1 MGILKDRLN
10 REGKGELAEWLTE
23 PKGAPDHRRRPPG
36 LRDVPARDRRAAA
49 PRQQFEIVK
58 PLCQQIAREG
68 IWPADC
74 WFSATSGV
82 EMRDRIAY
90 DHHQV
95 RLVLESSDRG
105 KPFRFSIL
113 VLDVFSGPVDRPSA
127 APKR

>member
-1 MGILKDRLN
+1 MADRAQA
-10 REGKGELAEWLTE
+10 RRAI
-23 PKGAPDHRRRPPG
+23 GAG
-36 LRDVPARDRRAAA
+36 LRAYETYLREIGEPQG
-49 PRQQFEIVK
+49 PREQFEIVK

-82 EMRDRIAY
+82 ETRDRIAY

-95 RLVLESSDRG
+95 RLVLEGSDRG